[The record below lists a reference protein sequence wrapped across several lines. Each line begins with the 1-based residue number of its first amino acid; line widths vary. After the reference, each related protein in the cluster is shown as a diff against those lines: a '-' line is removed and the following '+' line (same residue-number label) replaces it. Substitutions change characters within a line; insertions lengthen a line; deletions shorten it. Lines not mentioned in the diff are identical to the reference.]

1 MTIDEVMVEQGRE
14 AVTAIWRQVSFGR
27 KKNWKTLN
35 NNLSPSPPLP
45 S

>member
-1 MTIDEVMVEQGRE
+1 MTIDEVIVEQGRE
-14 AVTAIWRQVSFGR
+14 AVTAIWRQVGSGR